1 MSAEDFKDILESVL
15 DAIPQAVLVL
25 KNRQIVFAN
34 PAVASVFGWY
44 PEEILGRDTR
54 FLYRSEED
62 YEEVGRRFYS
72 VLEEERMHKEPFPCR
87 RKNGKNIECMIHA
100 SRTGALLRDRMIVAT
115 YEDITE
121 RRVLEEAVQQTCRA
135 LEMKVQDQS
144 QELSGVLETLSAT
157 IGERIKIED
166 SLRESEQL
174 LSDIISF
181 IPDPTLVIDREGK
194 VIVWNRAIEEMT
206 GVREEDMLGR
216 GDYEYALPF
225 YNERRPILIDLF
237 FISHEEIEK
246 KYSFIQKEKNF
257 LIAETDA
264 PCVKGR
270 KRILWGKASVIYNS
284 RGEMVGAIESIRD
297 VTERKQIE
305 NAYRSS
311 EDRFRKL
318 TEATTAAIF
327 IYQDDRYRYVNAG
340 MEVMTGFGSQD
351 LLNMPFWHIAHPEFR
366 DMLRERGFSKHKS
379 GEVPSHY
386 EFKIR
391 TKDGADRWVDCLAVA
406 VEWEGKPA
414 GLGTFYDVTARKL
427 MEESLKESEQGL
439 RRILDG
445 IPIAIVVS
453 RLSDDGIL
461 YYNPRAARIFGLSEE
476 AASRK
481 TVREFYDNPVERE
494 SLREELRKSHGMA
507 NVERIFR
514 GADGDPFTALLSAV
528 TIPYAGE
535 EAVLASFIDITER
548 KKMEARLAQAAKME
562 AVGTLAGG
570 VAHDFN
576 NLLMG
581 IQGFVSLMLMELPP
595 DHPHVKKLQ
604 KIQEQ
609 VSSGAGLTNQILG
622 FARAGQYELKPT
634 NLNDLIRKT
643 ADLFS
648 RTRKDITIHE
658 RFEPALWSVMLD
670 RTQVEQA
677 LLNLYVNA
685 GQAMPGGGNLSLE
698 SDNWIIRD
706 SDVMEVPVIPGRYVR
721 ISVTDTGTG
730 MDEQTRKR
738 IFEPFFTTKFMGK
751 GAGLG
756 LASVYGV
763 VKAHQ
768 GYIFVTS
775 GIDAGARFDIYL
787 PARLV
792 SAVEDQRVQDGVVTG
807 KETILIVDDEEI
819 VMDVTRELIEIMG
832 YRVFTAGSGREG
844 VDLYRQRGRE
854 IDLVILDMIMP
865 GMGGSEVFDRIREMN
880 PEARILLSTGFS
892 LSNQAQEIMDKGC
905 NGFIQKPF
913 QPGEL
918 SLKIRQILD
927 S

>member
-1 MSAEDFKDILESVL
+1 MSEGDLKDILESVL
-15 DAIPQAVLVL
+15 DAIPHAVLVL
-25 KNRQIVFAN
+25 KNRRIVFAN
-34 PAVASVFGWY
+34 PAVTSVFGWR
-44 PEEILGRDTR
+44 PEEIVGRDTR
-54 FLYRSEED
+54 ILYRSEED

-72 VLEEERMHKEPFPCR
+72 ALDRERTHFEPFPCR
-87 RKNGKNIECMIHA
+87 RKDGQDIECMIST
-100 SRTGALLRDRMIVAT
+100 SRTGASLRDRMIVAT

-121 RRVLEEAVQQTCRA
+121 RRVLEEAVRQTCRA
-135 LEMKVQDQS
+135 LEMRVQDQT
-144 QELSGVLETLSAT
+144 QELSGVLETLSAAV
-157 IGERIKIED
+157 GERIRIED
-166 SLRESEQL
+166 SLRESQQL

-181 IPDPTLVIDREGK
+181 IPDPTLVIDRGGK

-206 GVREEDMLGR
+206 GVRKEDMIGR
-216 GDYEYALPF
+216 GDHEYALPF
-225 YNERRPILIDLF
+225 YNERRPILIDLVF
-237 FISHEEIEK
+237 VSREEIEK
-246 KYSFIQKEKNF
+246 KYSFIQKEKNL
-257 LIAETDA
+257 LIAETDV

-270 KRILWGKASVIYNS
+270 KRILWGKASVIYNI
-284 RGEMVGAIESIRD
+284 RGEVVGAIESIRD
-297 VTERKQIE
+297 ITERKQIE

-340 MEVMTGFGSQD
+340 MEAITGFSSRE
-351 LLNMPFWHIAHPEFR
+351 LLNMPFWHIAHPDSR
-366 DMLRERGFSKHKS
+366 DMLREGGFSNQRDE
-379 GEVPSHY
+379 GIPSHY
-386 EFKIR
+386 EFKIQ
-391 TKDGADRWVDCLAVA
+391 TKSGIDRWVDCLAVVA
-406 VEWEGKPA
+406 DWEGEPA

-445 IPIAIVVS
+445 IPIAVVVS

-461 YYNPRAARIFGLSEE
+461 YFNPRAARIFGLSEE
-476 AASRK
+476 
-481 TVREFYDNPVERE
+481 TVSGKKIREFYENPEERE
-494 SLREELRKSHGMA
+494 FLREELRKSRGIA
-507 NVERIFR
+507 NEERIFR
-514 GADGDPFTALLSAV
+514 GADGDTFTALLSAV
-528 TIPYAGE
+528 PIPYAGE
-535 EAVLASFIDITER
+535 EAALASFIDITER

-581 IQGFVSLMLMELPP
+581 IQGIVSLMLMELPP

-604 KIQEQ
+604 RIEEQ
-609 VSSGAGLTNQILG
+609 VSTGAGLTNQILG
-622 FARAGQYELKPT
+622 FARAGQYEMKAT

-643 ADLFS
+643 ADLFG
-648 RTRKDITIHE
+648 RTRKDITVHE

-670 RTQVEQA
+670 RVQVEQT

-685 GQAMPGGGNLSLE
+685 GQAMPGGGNLYLE
-698 SDNWIIRD
+698 SDNWLIRD
-706 SDVMEVPVIPGRYVR
+706 SDIMEVPVIPGRYVR
-721 ISVTDTGTG
+721 ISVTDTGSG
-730 MDEQTRKR
+730 MDEKTRKR

-775 GIDAGARFDIYL
+775 SINAGARFDIYL

-792 SAVEDQRVQDGVVTG
+792 SAVEDQRVQDGVVRG

-819 VMDVTRELIEIMG
+819 VMDVTRELIELMG
-832 YRVFTAGSGREG
+832 YRVFTARSGEEG
-844 VDLYRQRGRE
+844 VDLYRKMGTD
-854 IDLVILDMIMP
+854 IDMVILDMIMP
-865 GMGGSEVFDRIREMN
+865 GMGGSEVFDRLREMN

-892 LSNQAQEIMDKGC
+892 LSDQAQEIMDKGC

-927 S
+927 A